1 MEIAIQLGIIL
12 VLILVN
18 AFFAAA
24 EISVVSLSEI
34 RVQTLANQGDRR
46 ARMIQRITR
55 DSTQFL
61 ATIQVGI
68 TLAGFFTSATAAS
81 QLSQPMAML
90 LKPMLGK
97 HSDSLSFVLV
107 TIVIAFV
114 SLVLGE
120 LVPKRIGLQYAEAI
134 ALNSVILITWIGR
147 FTRPIVRFLTF
158 VTNGFLRL
166 LGSSVDDSQTIIQI
180 EEIKALVE
188 AARVGGT
195 VGRQEQRII
204 HGAVELGHL
213 TVRAIMVPR
222 VQIQYITTQS
232 SLEDALAIA
241 KQYSHTRLPVCEGDI
256 DRVVGLLHAKD
267 LVGLNLHG
275 NEPRPSI
282 RELARPVRMVTETK
296 LVADL
301 LREMQQNR
309 LHMAIVRD
317 EFGGTAGLVTLE
329 DVLEEIVG
337 EIRDEFDAQEERK
350 FQRVDA
356 QTGIFH
362 LRESLATV
370 NNELNLTLPRDEAAT
385 LVGLF
390 LEELERD
397 PQPGDRIT
405 IGSTSLMVLADG
417 KSVEVADAPA
427 AEPAAEE

>member
-1 MEIAIQLGIIL
+1 
-12 VLILVN
+12 
-18 AFFAAA
+18 
-24 EISVVSLSEI
+24 
-34 RVQTLANQGDRR
+34 
-46 ARMIQRITR
+46 
-55 DSTQFL
+55 
-61 ATIQVGI
+61 
-68 TLAGFFTSATAAS
+68 
-81 QLSQPMAML
+81 
-90 LKPMLGK
+90 
-97 HSDSLSFVLV
+97 
-107 TIVIAFV
+107 
-114 SLVLGE
+114 
-120 LVPKRIGLQYAEAI
+120 
-134 ALNSVILITWIGR
+134 
-147 FTRPIVRFLTF
+147 
-158 VTNGFLRL
+158 
-166 LGSSVDDSQTIIQI
+166 
-180 EEIKALVE
+180 
-188 AARVGGT
+188 
-195 VGRQEQRII
+195 
-204 HGAVELGHL
+204 
-213 TVRAIMVPR
+213 
-222 VQIQYITTQS
+222 
-232 SLEDALAIA
+232 
-241 KQYSHTRLPVCEGDI
+241 
-256 DRVVGLLHAKD
+256 
-267 LVGLNLHG
+267 
-275 NEPRPSI
+275 
-282 RELARPVRMVTETK
+282 MVTETK